1 MLLDASGYLQHLT
14 YHNDVIKEET
24 RQYGGIPLLVKLLD
38 HPNPEIV
45 RNACGCLKNL
55 AYGRENDENKVRIVE
70 DGLNF

>member
-1 MLLDASGYLQHLT
+1 
-14 YHNDVIKEET
+14 
-24 RQYGGIPLLVKLLD
+24 VKLLD